1 MTVNKQFAQEGG
13 ELDASMDQLIEVL
26 AQLLDEP
33 ASPQNQDA
41 ALVMADLHSEY
52 DGGIHVIEN
61 KPTK

>member
-1 MTVNKQFAQEGG
+1 MTVNKQFAHDGG
-13 ELDASMDQLIEVL
+13 EIDASMDQLIEAL
-26 AQLLDEP
+26 TQLLDEP

-41 ALVMADLHSEY
+41 ALVMADLHLEN